1 MRKPIVAGNWKL
13 NGSRAQS
20 RDLIE
25 SVLAG
30 LPDPGPTLLVFPPLA
45 YLAEL
50 IAGYPQSAIAF
61 GAQDVSEHAKGAYTG
76 EVSAAMLADIGA
88 RWCLVGHS
96 ERRSY
101 HGEDSELVARKAKA
115 CLAAGLTPIVCIGE
129 TRAER
134 EAGRTEAV
142 LAAQIQPVL
151 ALGAEAISGIVVA
164 YEPVWAIGTGLTA
177 SPAQAQQA
185 HGFIRSQ
192 FSLIDAN
199 MANSLAILYG
209 GSVKPDNAGELFS
222 QADVD
227 GGLIGGAS
235 LAASDFLAIAGAA
248 VRG

>member
-20 RDLIE
+20 RELVDSLLSAMPE
-25 SVLAG
+25 PA
-30 LPDPGPTLLVFPPLA
+30 PTVLVFPPIA
-45 YLAEL
+45 YLGEL
-50 IAGYPQSAIAF
+50 IARYPQGAIAF
-61 GAQDVSEHAKGAYTG
+61 GAQDVSEHAKGAFTG

-101 HGEDSELVARKAKA
+101 HGEDSDLVARKAAA
-115 CLAAGLTPIVCIGE
+115 CLASGVTPIVCIGE
-129 TRAER
+129 SRAER
-134 EAGRTEAV
+134 EEGRTQAV
-142 LAAQIQPVL
+142 LAAQIKPLL
-151 ALGAEAISGIVVA
+151 ALGAEHLGRVVVA

-185 HGFIRSQ
+185 HAFIRSQ
-192 FSLIDAN
+192 FSSIDAN

-222 QADVD
+222 QPDVD

-235 LAASDFLAIAGAA
+235 LLAADFLSIVGAA
-248 VRG
+248 V